1 MLRSLRICQSFLLSF
16 YPFRCFTVFWPRLT
30 KYDSL
35 SKSGQVC
42 YNKRHQK
49 EEQKGQQR
57 KAPNTPTNSNKPS
70 SIYIIQEKPI
80 PKSITK
86 RTMLIS
92 AAVLLLRAAG
102 RFFYLCVI
110 LDLFSRKVIAYKLS
124 RKNDSRLFGQFGYD
138 SIFFG

>member
-1 MLRSLRICQSFLLSF
+1 MDKYAIIKDTKRRSKN
-16 YPFRCFTVFWPRLT
+16 V
-30 KYDSL
+30 
-35 SKSGQVC
+35 
-42 YNKRHQK
+42 NK
-49 EEQKGQQR
+49 
-57 KAPNTPTNSNKPS
+57 
-70 SIYIIQEKPI
+70 EKPQI
-80 PKSITK
+80 HQRIQTNHRLPEI

-92 AAVLLLRAAG
+92 AAVFLLRAVG